1 MCRFRKGY
9 YKCGNHKLEDTV
21 VVIVVIVM
29 VIVFVV
35 VFFGGVFWSPG
46 FSRQRGKSLS
56 SVVRMFLVYIVRV
69 HAYQVRKCTTLG
81 ELLYFL
87 RSFFYEFYW
96 SEQALFKN

>member
-9 YKCGNHKLEDTV
+9 YKYGTHKLEDTV
-21 VVIVVIVM
+21 VVIVVVM

-56 SVVRMFLVYIVRV
+56 SVVRMFLVCIVRV
-69 HAYQVRKCTTLG
+69 HAYQVHNVLH
-81 ELLYFL
+81 
-87 RSFFYEFYW
+87 
-96 SEQALFKN
+96 